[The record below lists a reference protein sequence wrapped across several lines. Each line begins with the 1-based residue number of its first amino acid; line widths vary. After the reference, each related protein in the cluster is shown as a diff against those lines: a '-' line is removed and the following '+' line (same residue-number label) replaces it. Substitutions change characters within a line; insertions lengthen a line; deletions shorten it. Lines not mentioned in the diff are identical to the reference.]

1 MTGTQDEHRG
11 DTVEF
16 AVEHRAEKDLTV
28 VTISGEIDV
37 FTSPRLRE
45 ELLDIIEGGSPH
57 LVIDLGEVT
66 FLDST
71 GLGVLVGIYHRL
83 RARDGSM
90 SFVGV
95 NDRVRRVF
103 HVTQLT
109 KIFVLHNSLEEAL
122 AAHERSQSSQA
133 SPASRASGG
142 AGGGPSSPAL

>member
-1 MTGTQDEHRG
+1 M
-11 DTVEF
+11 EF
-16 AVEHRAEKDLTV
+16 AVEHRVEKDLTV

-45 ELLDIIEGGSPH
+45 RLLDIIDNGALH
-57 LVIDLGEVT
+57 LVVDLSEVT

-90 SFVGV
+90 SFMGV

-109 KIFVLHNSLEEAL
+109 KIFVLHRTLDEAL
-122 AAHERSQSSQA
+122 AAHEA
-133 SPASRASGG
+133 AA
-142 AGGGPSSPAL
+142 AGGQGGTKSQTTR

>member
-1 MTGTQDEHRG
+1 MD
-11 DTVEF
+11 F
-16 AVEHRAEKDLTV
+16 AVEHRDEKGLTV
-28 VTISGEIDV
+28 VKISGEIDV

-45 ELLDIIEGGSPH
+45 SLLEIIDNGGAH

-83 RARDGSM
+83 RAREGSM
-90 SFVGV
+90 SFVGI

-109 KIFVLHNSLEEAL
+109 KIFVLHNSLEDAI
-122 AAHERSQSSQA
+122 AAHESS
-133 SPASRASGG
+133 
-142 AGGGPSSPAL
+142 SS

>member
-1 MTGTQDEHRG
+1 M
-11 DTVEF
+11 EF
-16 AVEHRAEKDLTV
+16 AVEHRAVRELTV
-28 VTISGEIDV
+28 VKISGEIDV

-45 ELLDIIEGGSPH
+45 MLLDIIDNGGLH
-57 LVIDLGEVT
+57 LVVDLGEVT

-90 SFVGV
+90 SFMGV

-109 KIFVLHNSLEEAL
+109 KIFVLHQDLDEAL
-122 AAHERSQSSQA
+122 AAYDAAASSQE
-133 SPASRASGG
+133 SRST
-142 AGGGPSSPAL
+142 P

>member
-1 MTGTQDEHRG
+1 M
-11 DTVEF
+11 EF
-16 AVEHRAEKDLTV
+16 AVVHRAEKDLTV
-28 VTISGEIDV
+28 VKISGEIDV

-45 ELLDIIEGGSPH
+45 NLLDIIDNGALH
-57 LVIDLGEVT
+57 LVVDLSDVT

-90 SFVGV
+90 SFMGV

-109 KIFVLHNSLEEAL
+109 KIFVLHRSLEEAV
-122 AAHERSQSSQA
+122 AAHEA
-133 SPASRASGG
+133 ATANGT
-142 AGGGPSSPAL
+142 GGGKSQTAR

>member
-1 MTGTQDEHRG
+1 M
-11 DTVEF
+11 EF
-16 AVEHRAEKDLTV
+16 AVEHRAERDLTV
-28 VTISGEIDV
+28 VKISGEIDV

-45 ELLDIIEGGSPH
+45 MLLDIIETGGLH
-57 LVIDLGEVT
+57 LVVDLGDVT

-90 SFVGV
+90 SFMGV

-109 KIFVLHNSLEEAL
+109 KIFVLHRSLDDAV
-122 AAHERSQSSQA
+122 AAHEAAQRAGDTPGPNSR
-133 SPASRASGG
+133 PAT
-142 AGGGPSSPAL
+142 

>member
-1 MTGTQDEHRG
+1 MD
-11 DTVEF
+11 F
-16 AVEHRAEKDLTV
+16 AVERRVEKDLTIV
-28 VTISGEIDV
+28 KISGEVDV

-45 ELLDIIEGGSPH
+45 TLLDIIDEGGVH

-83 RARDGSM
+83 RGRDGTM
-90 SFVGV
+90 AFVGV

-109 KIFVLHNSLEEAL
+109 KIFVLHRDLEEAI
-122 AAHERSQSSQA
+122 AAHESAMAAQR
-133 SPASRASGG
+133 
-142 AGGGPSSPAL
+142 AGGTGESGPQPTA

>member
-1 MTGTQDEHRG
+1 M
-11 DTVEF
+11 EF
-16 AVEHRAEKDLTV
+16 AVEHRVEKELTV
-28 VTISGEIDV
+28 VKISGEIDV

-45 ELLDIIEGGSPH
+45 MLLDIIDSGGHH
-57 LVIDLGEVT
+57 LVVDLGEVT

-90 SFVGV
+90 SFMGV

-109 KIFVLHNSLEEAL
+109 KIFVLHPTLDDAL
-122 AAHERSQSSQA
+122 AAHESA
-133 SPASRASGG
+133 HG
-142 AGGGPSSPAL
+142 A

>member
-1 MTGTQDEHRG
+1 
-11 DTVEF
+11 VEF
-16 AVEHRAEKDLTV
+16 AVDRRVEKDLTIV
-28 VTISGEIDV
+28 KISGEIDV

-45 ELLDIIEGGSPH
+45 MLLEIIEDGGLH
-57 LVIDLGEVT
+57 LVVDLGEVT

-90 SFVGV
+90 TFMGV

-109 KIFVLHNSLEEAL
+109 KIFTLHRTLEEAV
-122 AAHERSQSSQA
+122 AAHEAAMAAQRTDGTARPGSQ
-133 SPASRASGG
+133 PA
-142 AGGGPSSPAL
+142 P

>member
-1 MTGTQDEHRG
+1 MD
-11 DTVEF
+11 F
-16 AVEHRAEKDLTV
+16 AVEHRVEKGLTV
-28 VTISGEIDV
+28 VKISGEIDV

-45 ELLDIIEGGSPH
+45 ALLDIIDNGGAY

-90 SFVGV
+90 SFMGV

-109 KIFVLHNSLEEAL
+109 KIFVLHHSLEDAI
-122 AAHERSQSSQA
+122 AAHE
-133 SPASRASGG
+133 SPAS
-142 AGGGPSSPAL
+142 

>member
-1 MTGTQDEHRG
+1 
-11 DTVEF
+11 VEF
-16 AVEHRAEKDLTV
+16 AVAHRVEQGLTV
-28 VTISGEIDV
+28 VKISGEIDV

-45 ELLDIIEGGSPH
+45 MLLDIIDSGASH
-57 LVIDLGEVT
+57 LVVDLSEVT

-90 SFVGV
+90 SFMGA

-109 KIFVLHNSLEEAL
+109 KIFVLHQSLEEAL
-122 AAHERSQSSQA
+122 AAYEA
-133 SPASRASGG
+133 APAQGTGGSGNSRTTR
-142 AGGGPSSPAL
+142 